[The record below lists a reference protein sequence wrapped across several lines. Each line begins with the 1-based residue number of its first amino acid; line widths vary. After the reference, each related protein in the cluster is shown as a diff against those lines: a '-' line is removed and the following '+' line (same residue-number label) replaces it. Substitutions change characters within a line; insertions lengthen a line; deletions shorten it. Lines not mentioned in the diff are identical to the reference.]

1 MEINKDNEEED
12 QLCNEAMDLYEE
24 EERLLDAACN
34 EALDLLENNTSDN
47 EVEEAEQSGGQ
58 FKFEMF
64 PHTDKRARKFGVHR
78 RVFTSRLTQPRN
90 FSDIPRAD
98 LPRLIERAL
107 QQAIAIQVLNGHEN
121 DQDFLMINMSSNRL
135 RHSYQSHRIRVGE
148 WKNNEEPARQ
158 LLDML
163 SRILNSNEQFQ
174 VDDSFH
180 IEVTH
185 VQNPGRGSGRKRY
198 RLGTTHIDELLKR
211 KKSVV
216 LINNDKDE
224 LCCARALVTA
234 QAYHEYG
241 TQHNLY
247 KDIKKGCYEQKQR
260 AQALHAE
267 ARVPEAPCGLG
278 ELELFQIVLDDYQIV
293 VVSVDH
299 GYQII
304 FKGPERDKQL
314 VLIKVG
320 KHYHTCNNLAAFMGK
335 SYYCVQCE
343 KSFNNNDK
351 KHHRC
356 PGKRCFAC
364 HQFDC
369 TDFKTRVG
377 ERADLPCHQC
387 DRFFFGAVCQT
398 NHLLH
403 RSEGAFADPAQKNSV
418 CDTHK
423 RCKTC
428 YKVYT
433 GKEIKKGHKCG
444 YAECPSC
451 KQYFNLYTHQCYL
464 QVIEDKQQKQR
475 RSKRKRKQGATAG
488 LATLRANDSAMDED
502 DDPPDPP
509 PLFIYFDIEARQDQ
523 GEHVANLLC
532 AEREDN
538 DQCEVFE
545 GDTCLEE
552 FLDWL
557 RAQTQTNDPN
567 VQRQVIAVAHN
578 FQGYDSYFVLD
589 ELYKQCI
596 CPQQIVNGA
605 KILSMEIDH
614 IKFIDSMC
622 FLQMALSD
630 FTAAFGLEE
639 LKKGFFP
646 HFFNTLEH
654 QKYVGPVPAQDY
666 YDPAGMK
673 PKRKEAFEAWHQ
685 ARREEEYEFNFHEE
699 LIAYCQ
705 SDVHLLKQ
713 GCMQFQKE
721 FEREAQFNP
730 MEQCITIAS
739 ACNRYYRK
747 KCLQPFTIASEP
759 VRGWHGKSKPHSF
772 ASMEWLYWINHQL
785 RQERNQHEDQLIH
798 AHNQGEH
805 SIRINGQL
813 IHVDGFDPT
822 TQTVYEFQGCFYHG
836 CPTCFPN
843 RDIRHKKHDD
853 MTMRQIHELTE
864 NRIQAIRNAGY
875 PVVEMWECEWN
886 QHKETQLEICNF
898 LYTLKLTERLEPR
911 DAFFG
916 GRTNAIQLYCQTQ
929 PGEQIR
935 YVDYTS
941 LYPWVNKNCLY
952 PAGHPTIITQPQ
964 GTDISDCFGLI
975 KCDILPPYQLYH
987 PVLPIRCQGK
997 LIFPLCRT
1005 CTETQLKLSLLARFP
1020 DCPHSDEERTLTGT
1034 WCTPEIEEAL
1044 QQGYRL
1050 LKVHEVWHF
1059 NQQSQTLF
1067 KSYVNTFLK
1076 MKQEASGWPSDVG
1089 MDSEKQTQYLK
1100 AYERHEGIQLNPMNI
1115 SKNPGK
1121 RSLAKMMLNSFW
1133 GKFGQ
1138 QANKCQVEG
1147 FTSPSKFHDLL
1158 RDDSKHIHSVRIVNE
1173 EMLEVVHNH
1182 QDECAP
1188 IQVNINIF
1196 IACFTTCW
1204 ARLKL
1209 YEGIKQLHPEQVL
1222 YFDTDSLIYHWKPG
1236 QPELPLGNHLGEFTN
1251 ELKPGDHIVEFA
1263 AAGPKNYAYKTH
1275 LGKTECKVRGFS
1287 LNSRGQQQLN
1297 FDILKKNVQD
1307 ELQYPQVEARD
1318 IPVWNPFKI
1327 TRDNR
1332 NKKLCTQSELKRYQ
1346 LVFDKRVINPITFQS
1361 YPYGFKKYE
1370 LNDNLDE
1377 DILSSL
1383 MADLDC

>member
-1 MEINKDNEEED
+1 MEINMDNEEED

-107 QQAIAIQVLNGHEN
+107 QQAIALQVLNGHEN

-247 KDIKKGCYEQKQR
+247 LDIKRGRHEQEKR
-260 AQALHAE
+260 AKALHAE

-403 RSEGAFADPAQKNSV
+403 RSEGAFAESAQKNSV

-475 RSKRKRKQGATAG
+475 RSKRKRKQGAAAG

-545 GDTCLEE
+545 GNTCLEE

-654 QKYVGPVPAQDY
+654 QEYVGPVPAQDY

-747 KCLQPFTIASEP
+747 KCLIPFTIASEP

-853 MTMRQIHELTE
+853 MTMRQIYELTQ
-864 NRIQAIRNAGY
+864 NRIQAIRDAGH

-952 PAGHPTIITQPQ
+952 PVGHPTIITQPQ

-1059 NQQSQTLF
+1059 NQQSQLLF

-1089 MDSEKQTQYLK
+1089 MNSEKQTQYLK

-1236 QPELPLGNHLGEFTN
+1236 QPELPLGNYLGEFTN
-1251 ELKPGDHIVEFA
+1251 ELEPGDHIVEFA

-1297 FDILKKNVQD
+1297 FDILKKNVQN

-1332 NKKLCTQSELKRYQ
+1332 NKKLCTQTELKRYQ